1 MRLVNFFSIVLVSL
15 LSFSFARADSVAIF
29 AGKSTD
35 SSLLHIPQRFI
46 EDKLEIKNYK
56 SLGLIYQQS
65 LSPPKALPKLNTSL
79 EYILIQHEP
88 SSLIQ
93 TALAYR
99 IESPT
104 VHFLS
109 LPIRFGLSE
118 GLSYVHGTANFE
130 EGTAKQPDKKYKF
143 LNYIGAEVAVLDK
156 EEKYS
161 IFFRINH
168 RSGIFGLIAP
178 EHVGSN
184 FLTAGFRKY
193 F

>member
-1 MRLVNFFSIVLVSL
+1 MRVANFFIFL
-15 LSFSFARADSVAIF
+15 LLNLILSPLSYADSISIF

-35 SSLLHIPQRFI
+35 SSLAHIPQRFV
-46 EDKLEIKNYK
+46 EDKLEIEKYK
-56 SLGLIYQQS
+56 SLGLIYQQTVN
-65 LSPPKALPKLNTSL
+65 PPKALPKLNTSL

-88 SSLIQ
+88 SSLVQ

-143 LNYIGAEVAVLDK
+143 LNYIGVEVAVLDK
-156 EEKYS
+156 EEKKS
-161 IFFRINH
+161 ILSSLGSI
-168 RSGIFGLIAP
+168 IAL
-178 EHVGSN
+178 VS
-184 FLTAGFRKY
+184 LV
-193 F
+193 

>member
-1 MRLVNFFSIVLVSL
+1 MSNSPCVRV
-15 LSFSFARADSVAIF
+15 
-29 AGKSTD
+29 GK
-35 SSLLHIPQRFI
+35 IR
-46 EDKLEIKNYK
+46 LEIEKYK
-56 SLGLIYQQS
+56 SLGLIYQQTV
-65 LSPPKALPKLNTSL
+65 SPPKALLNLNTSL

-88 SSLIQ
+88 NSLVQ

-118 GLSYVHGTANFE
+118 GLSYVHGTPNFE
-130 EGTAKQPDKKYKF
+130 EGTAKEPDKKYKF

-156 EEKYS
+156 EEKHS
-161 IFFRINH
+161 VFFRINH
-168 RSGIFGLIAP
+168 RSGIFGLIVP

>member
-1 MRLVNFFSIVLVSL
+1 MRVANFFIFL
-15 LSFSFARADSVAIF
+15 LLNLILSPLSYADSISIF

-35 SSLLHIPQRFI
+35 SSLAHIPQRFV
-46 EDKLEIKNYK
+46 EDKLEIEKYK
-56 SLGLIYQQS
+56 SLGLIYQQTVN
-65 LSPPKALPKLNTSL
+65 PPKALPKLNTSL

-88 SSLIQ
+88 SSLVQ

-130 EGTAKQPDKKYKF
+130 EGTAKEPDKKYKF

-184 FLTAGFRKY
+184 FITAGFRKY

>member
-1 MRLVNFFSIVLVSL
+1 MRLLNFFSIVLVSL

-29 AGKSTD
+29 TGKSTD
-35 SSLLHIPQRFI
+35 SSLLHIPERFI

-65 LSPPKALPKLNTSL
+65 LNPPKVLPNLNTSL
-79 EYILIQHEP
+79 EYIIIQHEP
-88 SSLIQ
+88 SSLLQ

-109 LPIRFGLSE
+109 IPIRFGLSE
-118 GLSYVHGTANFE
+118 GLSYVYGTANFE
-130 EGTAKQPDKKYKF
+130 DGTDQEPDKKYKF
-143 LNYIGAEVAVLDK
+143 LNYIGVEVAVLDK
-156 EEKYS
+156 QEKHS
-161 IFFRINH
+161 FFLRINH

-184 FLTAGFRKY
+184 FISAGFRKH

>member
-1 MRLVNFFSIVLVSL
+1 MRLLNFFSIVVVSL
-15 LSFSFARADSVAIF
+15 LSFGFARADSVAIF
-29 AGKSTD
+29 TGKSTD
-35 SSLLHIPQRFI
+35 SSLLHIPERFI

-65 LSPPKALPKLNTSL
+65 LNPPKVLPNLNTSL
-79 EYILIQHEP
+79 EYIIIQHEP
-88 SSLIQ
+88 SSLLQ

-109 LPIRFGLSE
+109 IPIRFGLSE
-118 GLSYVHGTANFE
+118 GLSYVYGTANFE
-130 EGTAKQPDKKYKF
+130 DGTDQEPDKKYKF
-143 LNYIGAEVAVLDK
+143 LNYIGVEVAVLDK
-156 EEKYS
+156 QEKHS
-161 IFFRINH
+161 FFLRINH

-184 FLTAGFRKY
+184 FISAGFRKH